1 MNTVLVPYSLARAK
15 IRDGDLLLF
24 RSRDWYTQLIAVA
37 GRTEYVHA
45 AMAGWWSGRLM
56 CVEMTS
62 GGGRAQLLSNQ
73 VERWPGTCDVYR
85 ANATRRHFSREKALS
100 AMIAITGRP
109 YGKWNLCRAAL
120 LHLPILRFFVP
131 ADMDDAE
138 KCSWP
143 PFCSQAV
150 SMACRLGGV
159 DPVPN
164 LADRLTEPADLARS
178 PFFEYRFTLG
188 GESHANVECESRA

>member
-1 MNTVLVPYSLARAK
+1 MNTISTPYNLARAK
-15 IRDGDLLLF
+15 ILDGDLLLF
-24 RSRDWYTQLIAVA
+24 RSRDWYTRLIAVA

-62 GGGRAQLLSNQ
+62 GGGRAQLLSNL
-73 VERWPGTCDVYR
+73 VDRWPGACDVYR
-85 ANATRRHFSREKALS
+85 ANATKRRFSRQKALS

-120 LHLPILRFFVP
+120 MHLPLLRFLVP
-131 ADMDDAE
+131 ADMDDVE
-138 KCSWP
+138 NSPWP

-150 SMACRLGGV
+150 SMACRSGGV

-164 LADRLTEPADLARS
+164 LADRLTEPADLGRS

-188 GESHANVECESRA
+188 GSHANVKCENCA